1 MNAVPNTKLR
11 TLMMTSALGLLMA
24 SPAYG
29 QEPAAQPEA
38 SPAETPPPAAEAIAT
53 DTTATGE
60 ASASAANDAADA
72 TGQVAD
78 IVVTSRRRAEMLQNV
93 PDTITAF
100 SEATIDERRLDQIN
114 DFLELTP
121 NVNITADQDAGT
133 NNISIRGLGSNRN
146 QSAAVAFSVDG
157 VILPDSDAFTMDLS
171 DAERVEVLKGPQG
184 ALYGKGAIAGAI
196 NITTKRPTN
205 ELQADAKASFETG
218 NMFRGFASV
227 GGPLVPDKLLARA
240 TVSYR
245 NGDGTIVNRFD
256 GRDLNPIDQIKLSGR
271 VIAKPAPGV
280 ELDLRGSYFDEK
292 TGSLY
297 FSLFNLLGT
306 TGGRIPEDV
315 AGRKPNIDGPSKSK
329 RSVVDFSLLG
339 NVDTPIGT
347 LTSITAYDK
356 IKVDFNEDLDISPFP
371 LVPDAHQNRQTRGI
385 SQEFRLTSAGDRR
398 LRYIFGVYY
407 QNTRRDIMTD
417 ATLDICLFISACF
430 GPDGQFQSF
439 GTVSPQLGD
448 FRVKLRQYSAFTQLN
463 YDITPQIELSGA
475 LRYDTVKGKLSD
487 YLAGVEEKATWSKL
501 QPKATI
507 AYRPTNDLNLYAI
520 YSQGF
525 KAGAFNQV
533 AAGPGFPR
541 VVKNET
547 STNYEVG
554 LKTAFLDRKVRANF
568 AVFYTRHNNPQIF
581 QLDPATVGQGT
592 LNARRVAIK
601 GFEVE
606 VNARPTRYWDI
617 NAAFGYIDAEI
628 RDFNGINDA
637 YVGQQLPNAPKY
649 TFNLG
654 TGYRV
659 PLPRGLEA
667 RARVDYRQ
675 VGKESYQDFQ
685 FPADPD
691 IFLYQNAVSTV
702 DAQLALEHDRWVVT
716 AYARNL
722 LNRRHATSAFSRY
735 IFPVALVPLN
745 GDAIQPDPGRIFGL
759 EARIRY

>member
-1 MNAVPNTKLR
+1 MNAVPKKIITSLLR
-11 TLMMTSALGLLMA
+11 TSAIGLTLA

-29 QEPAAQPEA
+29 QTDAGSTEA
-38 SPAETPPPAAEAIAT
+38 PPAEGAVSDTAAP
-53 DTTATGE
+53 GE
-60 ASASAANDAADA
+60 ASASAANEAADA
-72 TGQVAD
+72 SGQVAD
-78 IVVTSRRRAEMLQNV
+78 IVVTARQRAEILQNV

-100 SEATIDERRLDQIN
+100 SEQTIDERRLDQIS

-146 QSAAVAFSVDG
+146 QSAAIAFSVDG
-157 VILPDSDAFTMDLS
+157 VILPDADAFTMDLS

-196 NITTKRPTN
+196 NITSKRPTN
-205 ELQADAKASFETG
+205 QLEAEGKLSYETG
-218 NMFRGFASV
+218 NSFRGFASV
-227 GGPLVPDKLLARA
+227 SGPLVTDKLLARA

-245 NGDGTIVNRFD
+245 NGDGTIENRFD
-256 GRDLNPIDQIKLSGR
+256 GRDLNPIDQIKVSGR
-271 VIAKPAPGV
+271 LIAQPAPGV
-280 ELDLRGSYFDEK
+280 ELDVRGSYFDEK

-297 FSLFNLLGT
+297 FSLFDVLGT
-306 TGGRIPEDV
+306 TGGRIREDV
-315 AGRKPNIDGPSKSK
+315 AGRQPNLDGPSRST
-329 RSVVDFSLLG
+329 RSVVDFSVLG

-385 SQEFRLTSAGDRR
+385 SQEFRLTSSSDRR

-407 QNTRRDIMTD
+407 QDTKRDVLTD
-417 ATLDICLFISACF
+417 ATLDICLFIGACF
-430 GPDGQFQSF
+430 GPDGFQSF

-448 FRVKLRQYSAFTQLN
+448 YGVRLKQYSAFTQLN
-463 YDITPQIELSGA
+463 YDITPQVELSGA
-475 LRYDTVKGKLSD
+475 LRYDTVRGKLSD
-487 YLAGVEEKATWSKL
+487 DLAGISEKAKWSKL
-501 QPKATI
+501 QPKVTV
-507 AYRPTNDLNLYAI
+507 AYRPTTDLNLYAI

-525 KAGAFNQV
+525 KAGSFNQV

-554 LKTAFLDRKVRANF
+554 LKTAFLDRRVRVNLA
-568 AVFYTRHNNPQIF
+568 AFYTRHNNPQIF

-592 LNARRVAIK
+592 LNARKAAIK
-601 GFEVE
+601 GFEFE
-606 VNARPTRYWDI
+606 LSARPTRLWDI

-628 RDFNGINDA
+628 RDFNGVDDA

-649 TFNLG
+649 TLNLG
-654 TGYRV
+654 TGYRI

-667 RARVDYRQ
+667 RMRVDYRQ
-675 VGKESYQDFQ
+675 VGKESFQDFQ

-691 IFLYQNAVSTV
+691 VFLYQNAVSTV
-702 DAQLALEHDRWVVT
+702 DAQVALEHERWVIT
-716 AYARNL
+716 AFARNL
-722 LNRRHATSAFSRY
+722 FDRRYATSAFSRY

-745 GDAIQPDPGRIFGL
+745 GDAIQPDPGRIFGV

>member
-1 MNAVPNTKLR
+1 MNAVPKRIITGLF
-11 TLMMTSALGLLMA
+11 MTSAMGLALA

-29 QEPAAQPEA
+29 QEATEAPPA
-38 SPAETPPPAAEAIAT
+38 SPSESAPP

-60 ASASAANDAADA
+60 ASASEANEAADA

-78 IVVTSRRRAEMLQNV
+78 IVVTARRRAELLQNV

-100 SEATIDERRLDQIN
+100 SEQTIDERRLDQIN

-196 NITTKRPTN
+196 NITSKRPTN
-205 ELQADAKASFETG
+205 ELEADGKLSYETG
-218 NMFRGFASV
+218 NTFRGFASV
-227 GGPLVPDKLLARA
+227 SGPLVFDKLLARA

-256 GRDLNPIDQIKLSGR
+256 GRDLNPIDQIKVSGR
-271 VIAKPAPGV
+271 VIAKPAAGV
-280 ELDLRGSYFDEK
+280 ELDFRGSYFNEK

-297 FSLFNLLGT
+297 FSLFDVLGT

-315 AGRKPNIDGPSKSK
+315 AGRKPNLDGPSRSK

-339 NVDTPIGT
+339 NFDTPIGT

-371 LVPDAHQNRQTRGI
+371 MVPDAHQNRQTRGV
-385 SQEFRLTSAGDRR
+385 SQEFRLTSSGQRR
-398 LRYIFGVYY
+398 LRYIFGAYY
-407 QNTRRDIMTD
+407 QDTKRDVMTD
-417 ATLDICLFISACF
+417 ATLDICLFIGACF
-430 GPDGQFQSF
+430 DPNGSFQSF

-448 FRVKLRQYSAFTQLN
+448 YRVKLKQYSAFTQLN
-463 YDITPQIELSGA
+463 YDITPQVELSGA
-475 LRYDTVKGKLSD
+475 LRYDTVRGKLSD
-487 YLAGVEEKATWSKL
+487 HLANIDEKATWSKL

-525 KAGAFNQV
+525 KAGSFNQV
-533 AAGPGFPR
+533 AAGPAFPR

-547 STNYEVG
+547 STNYEIG
-554 LKTAFLDRKVRANF
+554 LKTALLDRRVRANF
-568 AVFYTRHNNPQIF
+568 AAFYTRHNNPQIF

-592 LNARRVAIK
+592 LNARKVAIK
-601 GFEVE
+601 GFEFE
-606 VNARPTRYWDI
+606 LSARPTRFWDI

-628 RDFNGINDA
+628 RDFNGIDDA

-649 TFNLG
+649 TLNFG

-667 RARVDYRQ
+667 RMRVDYRQ

-702 DAQLALEHDRWVVT
+702 DAQVALEHERWVIT
-716 AYARNL
+716 AFARNL
-722 LNRRHATSAFSRY
+722 LDRRHATSAFSRY

-745 GDAIQPDPGRIFGL
+745 GDAIQSDPGRILGV
-759 EARIRY
+759 EARVRY

>member
-1 MNAVPNTKLR
+1 MSSVPNR
-11 TLMMTSALGLLMA
+11 TFKSLLLGSVMGLAIA
-24 SPAYG
+24 SPAFG
-29 QEPAAQPEA
+29 QDATVDA
-38 SPAETPPPAAEAIAT
+38 PPPASEPVPADSAATSEA
-53 DTTATGE
+53 D
-60 ASASAANDAADA
+60 ASAANEAADA

-78 IVVTSRRRAEMLQNV
+78 IVVTSRRRAELLQNV

-100 SEATIDERRLDQIN
+100 SEAVIDERRLDQIN

-146 QSAAVAFSVDG
+146 QAAAVAFSVDG
-157 VILPDSDAFTMDLS
+157 VILPDADAFTMDLS

-196 NITTKRPTN
+196 NITTKRPRN
-205 ELQADAKASFETG
+205 ELEAEGKVSYETG
-218 NMFRGFASV
+218 DMFRGFASLS
-227 GGPLVPDKLLARA
+227 GPLVPDKLLARA

-256 GRDLNPIDQIKLSGR
+256 GRDLNPIDQIKVSGR
-271 VIAKPAPGV
+271 VIAMPAAGV
-280 ELDLRGSYFDEK
+280 ELDFRGSYFDEK

-297 FSLFNLLGT
+297 FSLFDVLGEND
-306 TGGRIPEDV
+306 GRISEDI
-315 AGRKPNIDGPSKSK
+315 AGRKPNLDGPSRST

-371 LVPDAHQNRQTRGI
+371 MVPDAHQNRQTRGV
-385 SQEFRLTSAGDRR
+385 SQEFRLTSASDRR

-407 QNTRRDIMTD
+407 QDTKRDVMTD
-417 ATLDICLFISACF
+417 ATLDICLFIGACF
-430 GPDGQFQSF
+430 GPDGSFQSF

-448 FRVKLRQYSAFTQLN
+448 YQVKLKQYSAFTQLN

-475 LRYDTVKGKLSD
+475 LRYDTVRGKLAD
-487 YLAGVEEKATWSKL
+487 HLANITEKETWSKL

-507 AYRPTNDLNLYAI
+507 AYRPTDDLNLYAI

-525 KAGAFNQV
+525 KAGSFNQV
-533 AAGPGFPR
+533 AAGPAFPR

-547 STNYEVG
+547 STNYEIG
-554 LKTAFLDRKVRANF
+554 LKTALLDRKVRANF

-592 LNARRVAIK
+592 LNARRVGIK

-606 VNARPTRYWDI
+606 VSARPTRYWDI

-628 RDFNGINDA
+628 RDFNGVNDD

-675 VGKESYQDFQ
+675 VGKESFQDFQ

-691 IFLYQNAVSTV
+691 IFLFQKAVSTV
-702 DAQLALEHDRWVVT
+702 DAQLALEHERWVVT

-722 LNRRHATSAFSRY
+722 FNRRHATSGFSRY

-745 GDAIQPDPGRIFGL
+745 GDAIQPDPGRILGV

>member
-1 MNAVPNTKLR
+1 MNAVTGPKL
-11 TLMMTSALGLLMA
+11 TSLLISSALGIALA
-24 SPAYG
+24 SPAYAQDPDG
-29 QEPAAQPEA
+29 PVSDPAVCANAPEGSPAAQEC
-38 SPAETPPPAAEAIAT
+38 
-53 DTTATGE
+53 
-60 ASASAANDAADA
+60 ASAVNEAADA
-72 TGQVAD
+72 TGQVAE
-78 IVVTSRRRAEMLQNV
+78 IVVTSRQRAEALQDV

-100 SEATIDERRLDQIN
+100 SEATIDERRLDQIT

-157 VILPDSDAFTMDLS
+157 VILPDADAFTMDLS

-196 NITTKRPTN
+196 NIISKRPKN
-205 ELQADAKASFETG
+205 QLEAEGKLSYETG
-218 NMFRGFASV
+218 DTFRGFASLS
-227 GGPLVPDKLLARA
+227 GALVPDTLLARA

-271 VIAKPAPGV
+271 VIARPAPGL
-280 ELDLRGSYFDEK
+280 ELDFRGSYFDEK

-297 FSLFNLLGT
+297 FSLFDVLGT

-315 AGRKPNIDGPSKSK
+315 AGQKPNLDGPSRST

-339 NVDTPIGT
+339 NLDTPVGT

-371 LVPDAHQNRQTRGI
+371 MVPDAHQNRKTRGI
-385 SQEFRLTSAGDRR
+385 SQEFRLTSPGERR

-407 QNTRRDIMTD
+407 QNTKRDVLTD
-417 ATLDICLFISACF
+417 ATLDICLFIGACF
-430 GPDGQFQSF
+430 GPDGSFQSF

-448 FRVKLRQYSAFTQLN
+448 YGVRLKQYSAFTQLN
-463 YDITPQIELSGA
+463 FDITPQVELSGA
-475 LRYDTVKGKLSD
+475 LRYDTVRGKLLD
-487 YLAGVEEKATWSKL
+487 HLAGIDEKAKWSKL
-501 QPKATI
+501 QPKVTL
-507 AYRPTNDLNLYAI
+507 AYRPTSDLNFYGI

-525 KAGAFNQV
+525 KAGSFNQV
-533 AAGPGFPR
+533 AAGPAFPR
-541 VVKNET
+541 VVKDET

-554 LKTAFLDRKVRANF
+554 VKAAFLDRKLRANL
-568 AVFYTRHNNPQIF
+568 AAFYTRHNNPQIF

-592 LNARRVAIK
+592 LNAHRVAIK
-601 GFEVE
+601 GFELE
-606 VNARPTRYWDI
+606 LNARPTRYWDL
-617 NAAFGYIDAEI
+617 NAAFGYVDAEI
-628 RDFNGINDA
+628 RDFNGVDDA

-649 TFNLG
+649 TLNLG

-659 PLPRGLEA
+659 PLPRGLQA
-667 RARVDYRQ
+667 RFRVDYRQ
-675 VGKESYQDFQ
+675 VGKESFQDFQ

-691 IFLYQNAVSTV
+691 IYLYQNAVSTV
-702 DAQLALEHDRWVVT
+702 DAQVALEHERWVVT
-716 AYARNL
+716 AFARNL
-722 LNRRHATSAFSRY
+722 FDRRFASSAFSRY

-745 GDAIQPDPGRIFGL
+745 GDAIQADPGRIFGL
-759 EARIRY
+759 EARVRY